1 MFPIEPQILFRERPF
16 GSEPLHPSQTPT
28 FISLARGQQTRTEYR
43 RLPDC
48 VCFLKY
54 AVGKVT
60 DLVSLLERH
69 QSSDFSL
76 QTSDGVP
83 EKIDNS

>member
-16 GSEPLHPSQTPT
+16 GPEPRRPGQTPT
-28 FISLARGQQTRTEYR
+28 FISLARGQQTRTEHR

-54 AVGKVT
+54 TVGKVT
-60 DLVSLLERH
+60 DLVSVLEEN

-83 EKIDNS
+83 EKIDHS